1 MADRQ
6 APEDRPIRVLF
17 VCTGNSARS
26 QMAEA
31 ILRREGGGEF
41 EAASA
46 GVDPRGVHPLTIRVL
61 AEIGI
66 DISNA
71 QSKSLDGLVDQRWDY
86 VITLCDRARQSCPF
100 FPGAHEQAHWGFDD
114 PAEATGTEEERLAVF
129 RRVMLEIAGRL
140 KTFMPLARRARE
152 AAAPTP
158 AAVGGAEAGSA

>member
-1 MADRQ
+1 MAARQ
-6 APEDRPIRVLF
+6 EADSRPIRVLF

-31 ILRREGGGEF
+31 ILQREGGRDF

-66 DISNA
+66 DVSSA
-71 QSKSLDGLVDQRWDY
+71 KSKSLDGLVDQRWDY
-86 VITLCDRARQSCPF
+86 VITLCDRARQTCPF
-100 FPGAHEQAHWGFDD
+100 FPGAREQAHWGFDD

-140 KTFMPLARRARE
+140 KTFMPLARRASE
-152 AAAPTP
+152 VTAPER
-158 AAVGGAEAGSA
+158 AAVGSAEPGSA